1 MSTLKE
7 DLIKAREKIEKGWC
21 QRVTA
26 RSATGRAV
34 PYNAPEAA
42 CFCIL
47 GAVHAVSEYPAY
59 SIEILFKAL
68 RARGVGGVSLNAY
81 NDSRTKRDVLSLFD
95 DAITLAEEPKV

>member
-26 RSATGRAV
+26 RNATGRAV
-34 PYNAPEAA
+34 PYNAPEAV

-47 GAVHAVSEYPAY
+47 GAVLAVTEYPTY
-59 SIEILFKAL
+59 SIETLFKAL
-68 RARGVGGVSLNAY
+68 RARSVGSISLNAY

-95 DAITLAEEPKV
+95 DAIKLAEETK